1 MSLLDFGQQGGSP
14 LGSKKSLKLILG
26 IAALAGAIAL
36 GSTLAANISLN
47 SGSPVEFGQGVAQAT
62 ACDDRIVVT
71 PQAPFINDAEESTFL
86 FNQFSVTD
94 ISDACFGKTFTIK
107 VYKNDQNSPL
117 DFYNTNGTIFTEIR
131 VRDDSGSFSFVG
143 GGLTS
148 DDIQN
153 ITGGFHVTIGAGT
166 LPSFSLISGPN
177 VDRIT
182 IESSVINGD
191 GTRSN
196 PGISASQIK
205 NDYPQSQ
212 SGWYWITNTNI
223 ESGAPVRIYA
233 DMSDRTGPWT
243 LVLANGNRTDWSS
256 SELLRNQSL
265 DQIPPSI
272 SNNWADAGVKY
283 SILEWADFL
292 KKKVGDNQLEIRIT
306 SPASNW
312 PDFSGIWRAPFAT
325 SFTGDDTALV
335 PLSRGETTNDRV
347 ENFMPYLTMDGP
359 RNNKNSLTMCRD
371 GCWWST
377 LAANAGYGAGIPFD
391 TDRTTIMYW
400 MRS

>member
-94 ISDACFGKTFTIK
+94 ISDTCFGKTFTIK
-107 VYKNDQNSPL
+107 VYKNGQNSPL
-117 DFYNTNGTIFTEIR
+117 DFYNTNGTIYTEIR

-182 IESSVINGD
+182 IESAELAESAPVSYEVGDTGPGGGTVFYVDISSQGFSETGAACSPSCRYLEAAPTNPALLNYWTDEEYPWSGNTSESV
-191 GTRSN
+191 GTTDESFGTGGMN
-196 PGISASQIK
+196 T
-205 NDYPQSQ
+205 SQ
-212 SGWYWITNTNI
+212 SINQPNGGDAAGNAVTVAHAYRGPHGMADWFLPSKVELTQMCKWQGGEDWVSNETPCTGGTLN
-223 ESGAPVRIYA
+223 SGIGA
-233 DMSDRTGPWT
+233 TGFM
-243 LVLANGNRTDWSS
+243 GHSSCGYFSSCYWSS
-256 SELLRNQSL
+256 SEAGSDAAWFQLFNSG
-265 DQIPPSI
+265 DQAVDYKTYLNHVRP
-272 SNNWADAGVKY
+272 
-283 SILEWADFL
+283 
-292 KKKVGDNQLEIRIT
+292 IR
-306 SPASNW
+306 A
-312 PDFSGIWRAPFAT
+312 F
-325 SFTGDDTALV
+325 
-335 PLSRGETTNDRV
+335 
-347 ENFMPYLTMDGP
+347 
-359 RNNKNSLTMCRD
+359 
-371 GCWWST
+371 
-377 LAANAGYGAGIPFD
+377 
-391 TDRTTIMYW
+391 
-400 MRS
+400 